1 MLRENPFRGPNSALS
16 KAVAGFSRPRLSS
29 VTTAMRNVAFS
40 AIRKRLPWKDSER
53 CLYRN
58 AGNPYNVSPFT
69 RGYGLGFVPKIQY
82 RGAKSRATIAFEDLP
97 QDTSTAELSIPKT
110 EYVGP
115 AYPAMVQQARD
126 NMQKFDKCVLLT
138 RVGGFYE
145 LYFEHAEKYGPL
157 LNIKVAQR
165 KTAAGSVPMAGFPFI
180 HLERYLRILVQDLNE
195 FVAISEEFPN
205 TISGTVKSGGLMFD
219 RRVTR
224 TITPGTLIDEKF
236 MDPYENNFLL
246 ALYSPGPSE
255 SSYPPEAEN
264 IPAELVNGAIS
275 PSLVSTSVGLAWLDL
290 STGSFFTQIT
300 AVGSLAS
307 AAARIG
313 PREIVLGDDLEDSIK
328 QTIMSI
334 LEQQR
339 HLVIY
344 HPTPIHELSMSSW
357 TPMLESEVPMEMQ
370 HTFTKEEVAA
380 GSLLLAY
387 VKDRLQ
393 GPGIKLQPPF
403 RRQDRENM
411 SIDKNSMRALEILE
425 TSKGGVGGGK
435 GSLLHTVRRT
445 VTKSGTRLLRE
456 WIASPSMSL
465 QVINAR
471 LDIVSVFLQD
481 QALREEITDLLRRSY
496 DSQRLVQKFSLGRG
510 DADDLISLLK
520 TIEATSAI
528 ASLLETH
535 STLSEAG
542 PETGSL
548 NRKHRLSLQSLRSR
562 LWLEEPKALAA
573 RIADAI
579 DEDGLT
585 ESHRVEETEKA
596 DIISMAQEVLEKEGS
611 SEDQAAMT
619 HLSRSKVKQ
628 KPSTDQGGK
637 EEDFWVLR
645 KNASPVLE
653 SLHEALDS
661 VRQDKAYLTSRLRE
675 ELNAPSLTLISTP
688 NLGHYCHVKGL
699 KDVAASLKK
708 HAPTRDVKSTK
719 TTRSF
724 YYSEWSSLGSKI
736 DQAKLRIKA
745 EEQRVFQLLRE
756 QVVVNLV
763 KLRQNAAVLDELD
776 IGCSFATLA
785 EEQGFVRPLLN
796 SGLDHKIIGGRHP
809 TVKLGLEEQGRTF
822 ISNDCS
828 IGVEERIWLIT
839 GPNMAGKSTFLRQ
852 NALISVLAQIGSF
865 VPAEHAEIGLV
876 DQIFTR
882 VGSADDLFRD
892 QSTFMVEM
900 METAAILNQATPQSF
915 VIMDEIGRGTT
926 PEDGIAVG
934 FACLHHLYYKNRC
947 RTLFATHFHTLADM
961 TKAFEH
967 LACYCTDV
975 VERPGGSFS
984 FVHRLRKGVNRSSHA
999 LKVARL
1005 AGMKRW
1011 GDAIVNGGVLTRSR
1025 NSRSSN

>member
-1 MLRENPFRGPNSALS
+1 
-16 KAVAGFSRPRLSS
+16 
-29 VTTAMRNVAFS
+29 
-40 AIRKRLPWKDSER
+40 
-53 CLYRN
+53 
-58 AGNPYNVSPFT
+58 
-69 RGYGLGFVPKIQY
+69 
-82 RGAKSRATIAFEDLP
+82 
-97 QDTSTAELSIPKT
+97 
-110 EYVGP
+110 
-115 AYPAMVQQARD
+115 
-126 NMQKFDKCVLLT
+126 MQKFDKCVLLT

-157 LNIKVAQR
+157 LNIKVAQK
-165 KTAAGSVPMAGFPFI
+165 KTSAGSVPMAGFPFI
-180 HLERYLRILVQDLNE
+180 HMERYLKILVQDLNE

-205 TISGTVKSGGLMFD
+205 DASGTVKSGGLMFD

-246 ALYSPGPSE
+246 ALYPPQPIE
-255 SSYPPEAEN
+255 SSYPSETEN
-264 IPAELVNGAIS
+264 IPSELVNGS
-275 PSLVSTSVGLAWLDL
+275 VPSSLLSKSIGMAWLDL

-300 AVGSLAS
+300 TVGSLAS

-313 PREIVLGDDLEDSIK
+313 PREIVLGDELEDSMK
-328 QTIMSI
+328 QSVMSI

-339 HLVIY
+339 HLVTY
-344 HPTPIHELSMSSW
+344 HTSPGQSLSMSSW
-357 TPMLESEVPMEMQ
+357 TPMLESEVPIALRP
-370 HTFTKEEVAA
+370 TFTQEEIAA

-393 GPGIKLQPPF
+393 GSSIKLQPPF
-403 RRQDRENM
+403 RRQDKETM

-456 WIASPSMSL
+456 WMASPSMSL

-471 LDIVSVFLQD
+471 LDIVTVFLRD
-481 QALREEITDLLRRSY
+481 RALREEITSLLRRSF
-496 DSQRLVQKFSLGRG
+496 DSQRLVQKFSMGRG

-520 TIEATSAI
+520 TIEATSTI
-528 ASLLETH
+528 ASLLDIQSNSSEVSTETD
-535 STLSEAG
+535 
-542 PETGSL
+542 SL
-548 NRKHRLSLQSLRSR
+548 DRKHRLSLQSLRHR
-562 LWLEEPKALAA
+562 LQLEEPKALAT

-585 ESHRVEETEKA
+585 ESHRIEEAEKA
-596 DIISMAQEVLEKEGS
+596 DVISMAQEVLEKEGS

-619 HLSRSKVKQ
+619 RLSRSKAKQ
-628 KPSTDQGGK
+628 KPSVDQ
-637 EEDFWVLR
+637 EAEQQDAWVLR

-661 VRQDKAYLTSRLRE
+661 VRQEKASLTSRLRE
-675 ELNAPSLTLISTP
+675 ELNAPSLTLRSYPP
-688 NLGHYCHVKGL
+688 NLGHHCHVKGL

-708 HAPTRDVKSTK
+708 CVPTRDVKATK
-719 TTRSF
+719 STRSF
-724 YYSEWSSLGSKI
+724 HHSEWSTLGYKI
-736 DQAKLRIKA
+736 EHAKLRIKA

-756 QVVVNLV
+756 QVIVNLV

-796 SGLDHKIIGGRHP
+796 SSLDHKIIGGRHP
-809 TVKLGLEEQGRTF
+809 TVKLGLEEQGRAF
-822 ISNDCS
+822 VSNDCS
-828 IGVEERIWLIT
+828 IGVDERIWLIT

-865 VPAEHAEIGLV
+865 VPAERAEIGLV

-934 FACLHHLYYKNRC
+934 FACLHHLYYKNLC

-961 TKAFEH
+961 TKDFKH

-1005 AGMKRW
+1005 AGMKPW
-1011 GDAIVNGGVLTRSR
+1011 EESILSLWVLTFFR
-1025 NSRSSN
+1025 NPRSSY

>member
-1 MLRENPFRGPNSALS
+1 
-16 KAVAGFSRPRLSS
+16 
-29 VTTAMRNVAFS
+29 MRNVAFS
-40 AIRKRLPWKDSER
+40 AIRTRPLGRDLNR
-53 CLYRN
+53 CLDWT
-58 AGNPYNVSPFT
+58 ACKPLSPYPRHN
-69 RGYGLGFVPKIQY
+69 GYSWAIGPKVHH
-82 RGAKSRATIAFEDLP
+82 RGAKSRATVAFNDLP
-97 QDTSTAELSIPKT
+97 RSTPTASHSVPET
-110 EYVGP
+110 EDVGK
-115 AYPAMVQQARD
+115 AYPTVVQQARD

-157 LNIKVAQR
+157 LNIKVSQKR
-165 KTAAGSVPMAGFPFI
+165 TGVGPVPMAGFPFVN
-180 HLERYLRILVQDLNE
+180 LERYLKILVQDLNE
-195 FVAISEEFPN
+195 SVAISEEFPN
-205 TISGTVKSGGLMFD
+205 DASATVKSGGLMFD

-224 TITPGTLIDEKF
+224 TITRGTLIDENF

-246 ALYSPGPSE
+246 ALYPSGPIDSPDVLETEKIPSE
-255 SSYPPEAEN
+255 FTKGSIPTPLLSSS
-264 IPAELVNGAIS
+264 I
-275 PSLVSTSVGLAWLDL
+275 GLAWLDL

-300 AVGSLAS
+300 TIGSLAS

-313 PREIVLGDDLEDSIK
+313 PREIVLSDDLEDSMR
-328 QTIMSI
+328 QSIMDI

-339 HLVIY
+339 HLVTY
-344 HPTPIHELSMSSW
+344 HQSPVQTPTMSSW
-357 TPMLESEVPMEMQ
+357 TPMLESEVPLELAP
-370 HTFTKEEVAA
+370 TFTKEEIAA

-393 GPGIKLQPPF
+393 GSGIKLQPPF
-403 RRQDRENM
+403 RRQDKETM

-456 WIASPSMSL
+456 WMASPSMSL

-471 LDIVSVFLQD
+471 LDIVTVFLHD
-481 QALREEITDLLRRSY
+481 RAFREEITSLLRRSY

-528 ASLLETH
+528 ANLLDTH
-535 STLSEAG
+535 SISSEAG
-542 PETGSL
+542 SETGIL
-548 NRKHRLSLQSLRSR
+548 NQKQQLSLQSLRHR
-562 LWLEEPKALAA
+562 FQLEEPKALAA
-573 RIADAI
+573 RIADTI

-585 ESHRVEETEKA
+585 ESHRIEENEKA
-596 DIISMAQEVLEKEGS
+596 EIISMAQDVLEKEGS
-611 SEDQAAMT
+611 LEDQTAMT
-619 HLSRSKVKQ
+619 RLSRSKVKQ
-628 KPSTDQGGK
+628 KHSADL
-637 EEDFWVLR
+637 EAEAEDAWVLR

-653 SLHEALDS
+653 SLHETLENL
-661 VRQDKAYLTSRLRE
+661 REDKVHLTIRLRQ
-675 ELNAPSLTLISTP
+675 ELNAPSLTLKSAPP
-688 NLGHYCHVKGL
+688 NLGHHCHVKGV
-699 KDVAASLKK
+699 KDCAASLKK
-708 HAPTRDVKSTK
+708 YVPARDVRATKS
-719 TTRSF
+719 TRSF
-724 YYSEWSSLGSKI
+724 YHSEWSSLGIKI
-736 DQAKLRIKA
+736 DQAKFRIRA
-745 EEQRVFQLLRE
+745 EEQRVFYMLRE
-756 QVVVNLV
+756 QVIMNLV

-776 IGCSFATLA
+776 IGCSFAALA

-809 TVKLGLEEQGRTF
+809 TVKLGLEEQGRAF
-822 ISNDCS
+822 VSNDCS
-828 IGVEERIWLIT
+828 IGVDERIWLIT

-852 NALISVLAQIGSF
+852 NALISVLAQVGSF
-865 VPAEHAEIGLV
+865 VPAERAEIGLV

-934 FACLHHLYYKNRC
+934 FACLHHLYYKNLC

-961 TKAFEH
+961 TKDFKH

-1005 AGMKRW
+1005 AGMKDW
-1011 GDAIVNGGVLTRSR
+1011 KDAIFNG
-1025 NSRSSN
+1025 

>member
-1 MLRENPFRGPNSALS
+1 
-16 KAVAGFSRPRLSS
+16 
-29 VTTAMRNVAFS
+29 MRNVAFS
-40 AIRKRLPWKDSER
+40 VIRQRRLWKGLNK
-53 CLYRN
+53 CLYNSASTPSN
-58 AGNPYNVSPFT
+58 AGSCPHGHSWAIA
-69 RGYGLGFVPKIQY
+69 PKIQY
-82 RGAKSRATIAFEDLP
+82 RGAKSRATIAVNDLP
-97 QDTSTAELSIPKT
+97 HSTSTAGHRIP
-110 EYVGP
+110 EIEDVGQ
-115 AYPAMVQQARD
+115 AYPPVVQQARD
-126 NMQKFDKCVLLT
+126 NMRKFDKCVLLT

-157 LNIKVAQR
+157 LNIKVAQK
-165 KTAAGSVPMAGFPFI
+165 KTGAGPVPMAGFPFI
-180 HLERYLRILVQDLNE
+180 HLERYLKILVQDLNE
-195 FVAISEEFPN
+195 FVAISEEFAN
-205 TISGTVKSGGLMFD
+205 DGSATVKSGGLLFN

-236 MDPYENNFLL
+236 MDPYEHSFLL
-246 ALYSPGPSE
+246 ALYPPGPIE
-255 SSYPPEAEN
+255 SPHPSKTEE
-264 IPAELVNGAIS
+264 IPSELVKGSIP
-275 PSLVSTSVGLAWLDL
+275 PSLISRSIGMAWLDL
-290 STGSFFTQIT
+290 STGSFFTQLTTI
-300 AVGSLAS
+300 GSLAS

-313 PREIVLGDDLEDSIK
+313 PREIVLGDELEESMK
-328 QTIMSI
+328 QSVMGI

-339 HLVIY
+339 HLV
-344 HPTPIHELSMSSW
+344 TFHESPVQALSMSSW
-357 TPMLESEVPMEMQ
+357 TPMLESEVPMDLQ
-370 HTFTKEEVAA
+370 STFTKEEVAA

-387 VKDRLQ
+387 VKNRLQ
-393 GPGIKLQPPF
+393 GSGIKLQPPF
-403 RRQDRENM
+403 RRQDKETM

-471 LDIVSVFLQD
+471 LDIVTVFLQD
-481 QALREEITDLLRRSY
+481 RALREEITSLLRRSY

-528 ASLLETH
+528 ASLLDAR
-535 STLSEAG
+535 STSTEADSEI
-542 PETGSL
+542 GSFD
-548 NRKHRLSLQSLRSR
+548 RKHQLSLRSLRHR
-562 LWLEEPKALAA
+562 LQLEEPKALSA

-585 ESHRVEETEKA
+585 ESHRIEEAEKA
-596 DIISMAQEVLEKEGS
+596 NMISMAQEVLEKEGS

-619 HLSRSKVKQ
+619 RLSSSKVKQ
-628 KPSTDQGGK
+628 KPSADQEMEG
-637 EEDFWVLR
+637 EDVWVLR

-653 SLHEALDS
+653 SLHDALDS
-661 VRQDKAYLTSRLRE
+661 LRQDKAYLTSRLRE
-675 ELNAPSLTLISTP
+675 ELNAPSLTLTSKP

-699 KDVAASLKK
+699 KDVAASSKR
-708 HAPTRDVKSTK
+708 HIPTRDLKTTKS
-719 TTRSF
+719 TRSF
-724 YYSEWSSLGSKI
+724 YHSDWNRLGIKI
-736 DQAKLRIKA
+736 DQAKLQIKA

-756 QVVVNLV
+756 QVVMNLV

-776 IGCSFATLA
+776 ISCSFATLA
-785 EEQGFVRPLLN
+785 EEQGYVRPVLN

-809 TVKLGLEEQGRTF
+809 TVKLGLEEQGRAF
-822 ISNDCS
+822 VSNDCS
-828 IGVEERIWLIT
+828 IGVDERIWLIT

-852 NALISVLAQIGSF
+852 NALISVLAQVGSF
-865 VPAEHAEIGLV
+865 VPAERAEIGLV

-934 FACLHHLYYKNRC
+934 FACLHHLYYKNLC

-961 TKAFEH
+961 TKDFKH
-967 LACYCTDV
+967 LGCYCTDV

-1005 AGMKRW
+1005 AGMKLRE
-1011 GDAIVNGGVLTRSR
+1011 DAILDIWALTRSR
-1025 NSRSSN
+1025 YSRSSN

>member
-1 MLRENPFRGPNSALS
+1 
-16 KAVAGFSRPRLSS
+16 
-29 VTTAMRNVAFS
+29 MRNVAIS
-40 AIRKRLPWKDSER
+40 AIRKRLLWKDLDI
-53 CLYRN
+53 CLYKS
-58 AGNPYNVSPFT
+58 AGNSLIAYT
-69 RGYGLGFVPKIQY
+69 CRHGYGWGIAPKIQY
-82 RGAKSRATIAFEDLP
+82 RGAKSRATIALDDLP
-97 QDTSTAELSIPKT
+97 QTTSTVKLDIP
-110 EYVGP
+110 EVEDAGP
-115 AYPAMVQQARD
+115 AYPTAVQQARD
-126 NMQKFDKCVLLT
+126 NMHKFDKCVLLT

-157 LNIKVAQR
+157 LNIKVGQK
-165 KTAAGSVPMAGFPFI
+165 KTAAGSVSMAGFPFYQ
-180 HLERYLRILVQDLNE
+180 LERFLKILVQDLNE
-195 FVAISEEFPN
+195 FVAISEEFAN
-205 TISGTVKSGGLMFD
+205 DASGTVKSGGLLFD

-246 ALYSPGPSE
+246 ALYPPGPSE
-255 SSYPPEAEN
+255 SPYPSETEK
-264 IPAELVNGAIS
+264 IPAELLKGSTPQSLIS
-275 PSLVSTSVGLAWLDL
+275 KSIGLAWLDL
-290 STGSFFTQIT
+290 STGSFFTQTTTI
-300 AVGSLAS
+300 GSLAS
-307 AAARIG
+307 TAARIG
-313 PREIVLGDDLEDSIK
+313 PREIVLGDDLEDSMK
-328 QTIMSI
+328 ETIMGI

-339 HLVIY
+339 HLVTY
-344 HPTPIHELSMSSW
+344 HASPAQSRSMSSW
-357 TPMLESEVPMEMQ
+357 TPMLESEVPMELQ
-370 HTFTKEEVAA
+370 STFTKEEVAA

-387 VKDRLQ
+387 VRDRLQ
-393 GPGIKLQPPF
+393 GSGITLQPPF
-403 RRQDRENM
+403 RRQDKETM

-471 LDIVSVFLQD
+471 LDVVTVLLRD
-481 QALREEITDLLRRSY
+481 RALREEITSLLRRSY

-510 DADDLISLLK
+510 DADDLISLLR

-535 STLSEAG
+535 SALSEAG
-542 PETGSL
+542 SETDTL
-548 NRKHRLSLQSLRSR
+548 DRKHQQSLQNLRCR
-562 LWLEEPKALAA
+562 LRLEEPKALAA

-585 ESHRVEETEKA
+585 ESHRIEEIEKST
-596 DIISMAQEVLEKEGS
+596 IISMAKGVLEKEGS

-628 KPSTDQGGK
+628 KPSTSTDQEGE
-637 EEDFWVLR
+637 EEDAWVLR
-645 KNASPVLE
+645 KTASTRLE
-653 SLHEALDS
+653 SLHEELDS
-661 VRQDKAYLTSRLRE
+661 VRMNKAYLTSRLRE
-675 ELNAPSLTLISTP
+675 ELDAPSLTLKSTP
-688 NLGHYCHVKGL
+688 NLGHYCHVRGP

-708 HAPTRDVKSTK
+708 YAPARDVKSTK
-719 TTRSF
+719 STRSF

-756 QVVVNLV
+756 QVIVNLV

-785 EEQGFVRPLLN
+785 EEQGFVRPVLN

-809 TVKLGLEEQGRTF
+809 TVKLGLEEQGRAF
-822 ISNDCS
+822 VSNDCS

-852 NALISVLAQIGSF
+852 NALISVLAQVGSF
-865 VPAEHAEIGLV
+865 VPAERAEIGLV

-934 FACLHHLYYKNRC
+934 FACLHHLYHKNLC
-947 RTLFATHFHTLADM
+947 RTLFATHFHALADM
-961 TKAFEH
+961 TKDFKH

-984 FVHRLRKGVNRSSHA
+984 FIHRLRRGVNRSSHA

-1005 AGMKRW
+1005 AGMNPP
-1011 GDAIVNGGVLTRSR
+1011 GDAILNT
-1025 NSRSSN
+1025 